1 MPRCKHCKT
10 KFEPKQFNQKNCL
23 QTDECVRAFLS
34 DLSKQNEQRW
44 RKEKK
49 VRKNK
54 LKTRSEWLN
63 DLQKTFNTYIR
74 ERDKN
79 KPCVSCGVDL
89 RNKTVHASHFW
100 SVGAYPRLRFNEN
113 NVHASCDHCNL
124 HLHGNIANYA
134 LRLPERIGQAAFDEL
149 NSSRN
154 GAPLKL
160 TTDEIKANILIYKEK
175 TKNLI

>member
-1 MPRCKHCKT
+1 MPKCKHCKT

-34 DLSKQNEQRW
+34 DLTKQNEQRW

-79 KPCVSCGVDL
+79 KPCISCGTFTGKI
-89 RNKTVHASHFW
+89 NAGHYK
-100 SVGAYPRLRFNEN
+100 SVGGSPELRFNEL
-113 NVHASCDHCNL
+113 NVHKQCEYCNT
-124 HLHGNIANYA
+124 HLSANLIEY
-134 LRLPERIGQAAFDEL
+134 RIGLVKRIGVDKVEFLERKDHAA
-149 NSSRN
+149 
-154 GAPLKL
+154 LKL